1 VEKPIEDDDEDLRDY
16 EPPPGPS
23 PREVR
28 RRWVEEG
35 NIDPFLDLIRKM
47 PWSMVSV
54 GEQLRNLQMAC
65 EVKARKDPAA
75 FSEEVFSRV
84 VAFNA
89 FLVLRT
95 QLLVAERV
103 VGRGEL
109 PSTPA
114 IVDLSNDVTERLLP
128 RLVEMQRGLAE
139 ILVAQAKAA
148 RAWGLARA
156 KEAQA
161 DRAVATGHE
170 PPRGARSSGGK
181 PARSGPRAATAARAE
196 GPRDGVVPLPARGR
210 RRG

>member
-1 VEKPIEDDDEDLRDY
+1 MGKPIEDDDEDLRDY
-16 EPPPGPS
+16 EPPPGLS

-35 NIDPFLDLIRKM
+35 NIDPFLDLIRRM
-47 PWSMVSV
+47 PWSMVSI
-54 GEQLRNLQMAC
+54 GEQLRNLQLAC
-65 EVKARKDPAA
+65 EVKARRDPAA

-89 FLVLRT
+89 FLVLRS
-95 QLLVAERV
+95 QLFVADRV

-114 IVDLSNDVTERLLP
+114 IVDLSNDVVERLLP
-128 RLVEMQRGLAE
+128 HLVEMQRGLAE

-148 RAWGLARA
+148 RAWGLTRA

-161 DRAVATGHE
+161 DRAVAADRKA
-170 PPRGARSSGGK
+170 PDRPRSSGRK
-181 PARSGPRAATAARAE
+181 AARSRPNVANARAE
-196 GPRDGVVPLPARGR
+196 GPPDGVVPLPARGR